1 VIALKKILVP
11 TDFSDASAAAVTYG
25 VAFSRAFGSELH
37 LLHAAV
43 RQDLDVMVERQR
55 VLDHFLAGVES
66 DPAVPDSAAAQ
77 HAAREVMAPV
87 LGDVGQD
94 VRVECVLR
102 AAGAGGPY
110 VEIVRYASEQNIDLI
125 VIGTHGRGFVSH
137 ALMGSVAEKVVR
149 KAPCP
154 VLTVHHPEHEF
165 VLPESGLEAVDPER

>member
-11 TDFSDASAAAVTYG
+11 TDFSDASAVAVTYG

-43 RQDLDVMVERQR
+43 RHDLDVMMERQR
-55 VLDHFLAGVES
+55 VLDHFLAGAES
-66 DPAVPDSAAAQ
+66 DSVAPDSDAAR

-87 LGDVGQD
+87 LGDVAQD
-94 VRVECVLR
+94 LRVECVLR

-110 VEIVRYASEQNIDLI
+110 LEIVRYAIEQNIDLI
-125 VIGTHGRGFVSH
+125 VIGTHGRGFVAH

-154 VLTVHHPEHEF
+154 VLTVHHHEHEF
-165 VLPESGLEAVDPER
+165 VLPEDTFASTGPEH

>member
-1 VIALKKILVP
+1 MIALKKILVP

-43 RQDLDVMVERQR
+43 RHELDLLVERQR
-55 VLDHFLAGVES
+55 VLDLFLADAGADAS
-66 DPAVPDSAAAQ
+66 GGDADAAQ
-77 HAAREVMAPV
+77 HAAREVMAPMLANV
-87 LGDVGQD
+87 EPGLP
-94 VRVECVLR
+94 VECVLR
-102 AAGAGGPY
+102 VAGAGGPY
-110 VEIVRYASEQNIDLI
+110 MEIVRYASEQDIDLI
-125 VIGTHGRGFVSH
+125 VMGTHGRGFVSH

-165 VLPESGLEAVDPER
+165 VLPEGVFASAGPGR